1 MNLQQ
6 ARLDQQQL
14 GTNAEPIKRMWLL
27 IIGIIFIAA
36 NLRAP
41 LTSIGPLITSI
52 RDSLGLSNTVAGTIT
67 TVPLLAFALL
77 SPFVPKLS
85 KRFGMELVLLTSLLV
100 LTVGIIL
107 RSLAGVGALFA
118 GTILLGLSI
127 AVCNVLLPSLIK
139 QNFPQKIG
147 VMTGVYTVSMNLCGA
162 IASGVSIP
170 ISSSLGLGWK
180 GALGCWGILSFLTI
194 LIWTQQFNNRRK
206 AGQTENN
213 EHHTRSINLWRSR
226 IAWKVTLF
234 MGLQSFIYY
243 TLITWLPEILQ
254 QQGLNSNSAGWLLSL
269 MQFVILPFTFIVPIL
284 AGRMKNQRLLV
295 IITSVLFT
303 AGISGILNGSTI
315 LSLLG
320 VILVGIGGG
329 FAFSLAMMFFSL
341 RTQSSQQAAELSG
354 MAQSVGY
361 LLAAVGPTMFGLL
374 HDVTSSWTIP
384 LLMLIVASILILI
397 FGMDAGKNEYVSV
410 E

>member
-1 MNLQQ
+1 
-6 ARLDQQQL
+6 
-14 GTNAEPIKRMWLL
+14 MWLL